1 MEGFIRAIFARSA
14 TFSHFYILAQLL
26 FVGNG
31 CANRR
36 WVDRVSLLVD
46 NVRFVLTWRLRDGIG
61 GLSPGMNDQEDKAG
75 SCCGLR
81 RMWRYHQPLPPL
93 TPSAV
98 CCVHHVLPPLSK
110 CTSQLGAFCLSYTF
124 PASCMY
130 TLLSCSAKRQKSTH
144 LVCAII
150 LECAIVKQLEWTCS
164 QLHGFQFGHQQN
176 LRNVGVSVQFGILK
190 CSWQRQISN
199 TLIHVDAA

>member
-93 TPSAV
+93 IPSAV
-98 CCVHHVLPPLSK
+98 CCVHHVLSPLSK
-110 CTSQLGAFCLSYTF
+110 CTSQLGAFSSSHTF
-124 PASCMY
+124 PASCIHSWA
-130 TLLSCSAKRQKSTH
+130 LQPKDKKKA
-144 LVCAII
+144 
-150 LECAIVKQLEWTCS
+150 QL
-164 QLHGFQFGHQQN
+164 
-176 LRNVGVSVQFGILK
+176 GVSDHIGVCDCETAWMNVLPTPWLSIWTSAEFTE
-190 CSWQRQISN
+190 CRS
-199 TLIHVDAA
+199 

>member
-1 MEGFIRAIFARSA
+1 MKGFIRAIFARSA

-61 GLSPGMNDQEDKAG
+61 GLFPRMNSQEDKAG

-93 TPSAV
+93 TPSAG
-98 CCVHHVLPPLSK
+98 CCVHHVLPLLFK
-110 CTSQLGAFCLSYTF
+110 CTSQLGAFCSSHTF
-124 PASCMY
+124 PASCIHSWALQPKDKKVHPWCVRSYWSVRLWNSLNERAPNSMAFNLDISRIY
-130 TLLSCSAKRQKSTH
+130 GMQELALSLGYSSVRDKDK
-144 LVCAII
+144 
-150 LECAIVKQLEWTCS
+150 
-164 QLHGFQFGHQQN
+164 FQ
-176 LRNVGVSVQFGILK
+176 
-190 CSWQRQISN
+190 
-199 TLIHVDAA
+199 IH